1 MAIQPRFRVYNYFH
15 IYWSNFKI
23 LFYACVVE
31 GCSASLTIAREK
43 QTSNLFHLR
52 WSSVEN
58 RVSRDVLTGKVYY
71 GYASTGGE
79 LIEVTEYFLNYL
91 SKYIA
96 RDTNQD
102 RKIKVFLCH
111 FFISAGIMFSE
122 LTFILTNAQKCSGER
137 IYVYFLWE

>member
-1 MAIQPRFRVYNYFH
+1 MAIQPRFRVYDYFH

-58 RVSRDVLTGKVYY
+58 RVSRDVLTGKVYCIAY
-71 GYASTGGE
+71 VRERT
-79 LIEVTEYFLNYL
+79 LRMLTVKVT
-91 SKYIA
+91 
-96 RDTNQD
+96 D
-102 RKIKVFLCH
+102 
-111 FFISAGIMFSE
+111 
-122 LTFILTNAQKCSGER
+122 
-137 IYVYFLWE
+137 YVTL

>member
-1 MAIQPRFRVYNYFH
+1 MAIQPRFRVYDYFH

-58 RVSRDVLTGKVYY
+58 RVSRDVLTGKVYCLY
-71 GYASTGGE
+71 RAE
-79 LIEVTEYFLNYL
+79 MK
-91 SKYIA
+91 KYNCH
-96 RDTNQD
+96 TNLCANFKSD
-102 RKIKVFLCH
+102 FFAVRK
-111 FFISAGIMFSE
+111 
-122 LTFILTNAQKCSGER
+122 
-137 IYVYFLWE
+137 

>member
-1 MAIQPRFRVYNYFH
+1 MAIQPRFRVYDYFH

-43 QTSNLFHLR
+43 QTSNLFNLR

-71 GYASTGGE
+71 N
-79 LIEVTEYFLNYL
+79 V
-91 SKYIA
+91 
-96 RDTNQD
+96 
-102 RKIKVFLCH
+102 LCC
-111 FFISAGIMFSE
+111 ISACIHQCLFLFE
-122 LTFILTNAQKCSGER
+122 ILFF
-137 IYVYFLWE
+137 YFYFG

>member
-1 MAIQPRFRVYNYFH
+1 MAIQPRFRVYDYFH

-52 WSSVEN
+52 WSSVKN

-71 GYASTGGE
+71 AIIFMVSCSVIDLFYE
-79 LIEVTEYFLNYL
+79 LYSIDH
-91 SKYIA
+91 YIQWA
-96 RDTNQD
+96 FKT
-102 RKIKVFLCH
+102 
-111 FFISAGIMFSE
+111 
-122 LTFILTNAQKCSGER
+122 
-137 IYVYFLWE
+137 

>member
-31 GCSASLTIAREK
+31 GCSASLTIACEK

-58 RVSRDVLTGKVYY
+58 RVSRDVLTGKVYW
-71 GYASTGGE
+71 
-79 LIEVTEYFLNYL
+79 V
-91 SKYIA
+91 
-96 RDTNQD
+96 
-102 RKIKVFLCH
+102 
-111 FFISAGIMFSE
+111 
-122 LTFILTNAQKCSGER
+122 LTVSQWKSN
-137 IYVYFLWE
+137 V

>member
-1 MAIQPRFRVYNYFH
+1 MAIQPRFRVYDYFH

-43 QTSNLFHLR
+43 QTSNIFHLR

-71 GYASTGGE
+71 RQSE
-79 LIEVTEYFLNYL
+79 
-91 SKYIA
+91 
-96 RDTNQD
+96 
-102 RKIKVFLCH
+102 KISFYVIIGSI
-111 FFISAGIMFSE
+111 FIICN
-122 LTFILTNAQKCSGER
+122 L
-137 IYVYFLWE
+137 